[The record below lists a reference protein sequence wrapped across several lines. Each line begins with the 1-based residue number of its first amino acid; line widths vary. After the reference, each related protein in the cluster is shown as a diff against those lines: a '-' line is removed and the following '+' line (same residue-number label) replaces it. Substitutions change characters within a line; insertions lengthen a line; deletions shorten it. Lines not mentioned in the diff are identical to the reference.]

1 MKPLRGCLPA
11 LVAAVVVGGAG
22 TLGVPQALADPDD
35 SAAVSTSADGS
46 GAVGSAAGA
55 PQSAAVDSSNAD
67 PAAAAACS
75 KFAEVLDTASDGY
88 GSYADSLDDQD
99 GTAAQSNVVG
109 RTSLRE
115 SASAAMD
122 AANTPGL
129 SPDIADPMRAWSFG
143 AAKLMVKVGLNMTG
157 GTLDSTATEVNNN
170 AEAVQKAC
178 AAAGTHA

>member
-1 MKPLRGCLPA
+1 MLW
-11 LVAAVVVGGAG
+11 
-22 TLGVPQALADPDD
+22 VPQALADPDD

-46 GAVGSAAGA
+46 GATSSAGLGGA

-67 PAAAAACS
+67 PASAAACS
-75 KFAEVLDTASDGY
+75 EFAEVLDSASDGY
-88 GSYADSLDDQD
+88 GSYADSVDDQD

-115 SASAAMD
+115 AASAALD

-129 SPDIADPMRAWSFG
+129 SPDIANPMRAWSFG

-157 GTLDSTATEVNNN
+157 GTLDSTAVDVNNN